1 MEAELALSFQVVAQ
15 AAPTLVKKKKITC
28 EGVSGS
34 SPQPLRLFALLNAL

>member
-15 AAPTLVKKKKITC
+15 AAPTLVKKITC

-34 SPQPLRLFALLNAL
+34 SPHPSGCLLF